1 MLGKKVLGIM
11 GGMGPMA
18 TVDLFGKIVSQT
30 RASCDQE
37 HIHVIVDDDADIP
50 DRRTSIVNGD
60 TIAAEGMLACAR
72 RLEAA
77 GADILMIGCNTA
89 HYFYDFVRQGVGV
102 PVLHMPRETAREIA
116 RRSYR
121 AAGILGTDMT
131 IQMGLYHH
139 ALEAEG
145 ITPVEPDE
153 EGRQII
159 MDIIYK
165 GVKAGKLNLDLGPA
179 LAKMEEMKAR
189 GAECFILGCTELPV
203 AFAGVRT
210 GLDLIDPT
218 SVLARAAIRAAGYEA
233 L

>member
-1 MLGKKVLGIM
+1 MQGKKILGIM

-30 RASCDQE
+30 KASCDQE
-37 HIHVIVDDDADIP
+37 HIHIIVDDDADIP
-50 DRRTSIVNGD
+50 DRRTSIVSGD
-60 TIAAEGMLACAR
+60 VIAGEGMLACAR

-89 HYFYDFVRQGVGV
+89 HHFYDFVQKGVGV
-102 PVLHMPRETAREIA
+102 LVLHMPRETAKEIA
-116 RRSYR
+116 RRGYR
-121 AAGILGTDMT
+121 SAGILGTDMT
-131 IQMGLYHH
+131 IRMGLYHK

-145 ITPVEPDE
+145 VTPVEPDE
-153 EGRQII
+153 EGKQII
-159 MDIIYK
+159 MDIIYNQ
-165 GVKAGKLNLDLGPA
+165 VKAGNLHPDLGPA

-203 AFAGVRT
+203 AFANADT

-218 SVLARAAIRAAGYEA
+218 NVLAQTAIRAAGYEVI
-233 L
+233 

>member
-1 MLGKKVLGIM
+1 MLGKKILGIM

-30 RASCDQE
+30 KAACDQD
-37 HIHVIVDDDADIP
+37 HIHIIVDNDANIP
-50 DRRTSIVNGD
+50 DRRTSIINGD
-60 TIAAEGMLACAR
+60 NLAGEGMLACAR

-89 HYFYDFVRQGVGV
+89 HYFYDFVQKDVNV
-102 PVLHMPRETAREIA
+102 PVLHMPRETAKEIA
-116 RRSYR
+116 RRGYN

-131 IQMGLYHH
+131 IQMGLYHE
-139 ALEAEG
+139 ALRAEG

-153 EGRQII
+153 EGKQLI

-165 GVKAGKLNLDLGPA
+165 GVKAGNLTPDLGPA

-189 GAECFILGCTELPV
+189 GAQCFILGCTELPV
-203 AFAGVRT
+203 AFANSDT

-218 SVLARAAIRAAGYEA
+218 NVLAHAAIRAAGYEV